1 MKKMTAF
8 LVTLCMLAALLAG
21 CGGASKS
28 PQAFD
33 AAAPAAAAPA
43 EAANG
48 AYYDMESAKSEDGG
62 LTGDTDSTVLPEGR
76 KWIITV
82 NMSAETED
90 LDSLME
96 TLNGK
101 ISGLGGYVEDQDSY
115 NGSMYSS
122 RRYRS
127 ASLTVRIPAE
137 RVDEFTEEMSG
148 IANVVSTNLS
158 REDITLS
165 YVATES
171 RVKALQTEEARLLE
185 LMEQAETMA
194 DLLEIES
201 RLTDVRYELE
211 NRASQLRLYD
221 NQVDYATIY
230 LSIDEVQE
238 YTPVEEPTVWER
250 ISGGFVSS
258 IKGVGNGLLDLLVW
272 VLVLANCMSVLIQ
285 YQSAKLGIVTGK
297 SLPEILGERLG
308 DAGRFMF
315 FMQAEVIAIATD
327 LAEVIGGAI
336 ALNLLFG
343 LPLFIGGLVIGAIS
357 TVMLWFQGGKTQTTF
372 ERIIIV
378 MLLIITFGFIAGLFV
393 APPNPGEVVKGMI
406 PRFQGADSVLMA
418 ASILGATVM
427 PHAIYLHS
435 TLVND
440 HYAGGEKPS
449 IKTQLKGS
457 KIDVAWALL
466 LAGTVNLAMLVLA
479 ANSLHGMSGTDSID
493 GAQRAIAQVLGPV
506 IGTIFSIGLLASSL
520 SSTSVGTYAGSEIMH
535 GLLHVNA
542 PMWACRVVTLVPA
555 LIVLWF
561 AKDPTQALVIGQMV
575 LSIGI
580 PFAVIPLMR
589 YTHDK
594 ELMGKWADGTVK
606 HVIFM
611 IVVALIVALNVL
623 LIVLTLMG
631 RA

>member
-1 MKKMTAF
+1 MKKMTAI

-28 PQAFD
+28 TQAFD
-33 AAAPAAAAPA
+33 AAAAAPA

-62 LTGDTDSTVLPEGR
+62 LTGDTDSTALPEGR

-90 LDSLME
+90 LDVLME
-96 TLNGK
+96 ALNGK

-258 IKGVGNGLLDLLVW
+258 VKGVGNGLLDLLVW
-272 VLVLANCMSVLIQ
+272 VLAKSPYLVILGGVTVGVVVLIKKRKARKA
-285 YQSAKLGIVTGK
+285 AKK
-297 SLPEILGERLG
+297 
-308 DAGRFMF
+308 AAK
-315 FMQAEVIAIATD
+315 Q
-327 LAEVIGGAI
+327 
-336 ALNLLFG
+336 
-343 LPLFIGGLVIGAIS
+343 
-357 TVMLWFQGGKTQTTF
+357 
-372 ERIIIV
+372 
-378 MLLIITFGFIAGLFV
+378 
-393 APPNPGEVVKGMI
+393 NPTE
-406 PRFQGADSVLMA
+406 
-418 ASILGATVM
+418 
-427 PHAIYLHS
+427 
-435 TLVND
+435 
-440 HYAGGEKPS
+440 E
-449 IKTQLKGS
+449 S
-457 KIDVAWALL
+457 K
-466 LAGTVNLAMLVLA
+466 
-479 ANSLHGMSGTDSID
+479 
-493 GAQRAIAQVLGPV
+493 
-506 IGTIFSIGLLASSL
+506 
-520 SSTSVGTYAGSEIMH
+520 
-535 GLLHVNA
+535 
-542 PMWACRVVTLVPA
+542 
-555 LIVLWF
+555 
-561 AKDPTQALVIGQMV
+561 
-575 LSIGI
+575 
-580 PFAVIPLMR
+580 
-589 YTHDK
+589 
-594 ELMGKWADGTVK
+594 
-606 HVIFM
+606 
-611 IVVALIVALNVL
+611 
-623 LIVLTLMG
+623 
-631 RA
+631 

>member
-1 MKKMTAF
+1 MAVTHTAADVTAATTMTNA
-8 LVTLCMLAALLAG
+8 VTDIEQETPEIEKERQLAG
-21 CGGASKS
+21 VGTGTGAGANNKKKPHDHALASILG
-28 PQAFD
+28 PAFV
-33 AAAPAAAAPA
+33 AAVAYVDPGNV
-43 EAANG
+43 AANITSG
-48 AYYDMESAKSEDGG
+48 ARY
-62 LTGDTDSTVLPEGR
+62 
-76 KWIITV
+76 
-82 NMSAETED
+82 
-90 LDSLME
+90 
-96 TLNGK
+96 
-101 ISGLGGYVEDQDSY
+101 GY
-115 NGSMYSS
+115 
-122 RRYRS
+122 
-127 ASLTVRIPAE
+127 
-137 RVDEFTEEMSG
+137 
-148 IANVVSTNLS
+148 
-158 REDITLS
+158 
-165 YVATES
+165 
-171 RVKALQTEEARLLE
+171 
-185 LMEQAETMA
+185 
-194 DLLEIES
+194 
-201 RLTDVRYELE
+201 
-211 NRASQLRLYD
+211 
-221 NQVDYATIY
+221 
-230 LSIDEVQE
+230 
-238 YTPVEEPTVWER
+238 
-250 ISGGFVSS
+250 
-258 IKGVGNGLLDLLVW
+258 LLVW
-272 VLVLANCMSVLIQ
+272 VLVLANAMSVLIQ
-285 YQSAKLGIVTGK
+285 YQSAKLGIVTNK
-297 SLPEILGERLG
+297 SLPELLGERMS

-343 LPLFIGGLVIGAIS
+343 LPLFIGAIS

-449 IKTQLKGS
+449 IKTQLRGS

-493 GAQRAIAQVLGPV
+493 GAQRAITQVLGPV

-561 AKDPTQALVIGQMV
+561 AKDPTQALVIGQVV

>member
-1 MKKMTAF
+1 MAVTHTAADAIAATTMTNA
-8 LVTLCMLAALLAG
+8 VADIEQETPEIEKERQLAG
-21 CGGASKS
+21 VGAGAGTVANGKKKPHDHALASILG
-28 PQAFD
+28 PAFV
-33 AAAPAAAAPA
+33 AAVAYVDPGNV
-43 EAANG
+43 AANITSG
-48 AYYDMESAKSEDGG
+48 ARY
-62 LTGDTDSTVLPEGR
+62 
-76 KWIITV
+76 
-82 NMSAETED
+82 
-90 LDSLME
+90 
-96 TLNGK
+96 
-101 ISGLGGYVEDQDSY
+101 GY
-115 NGSMYSS
+115 
-122 RRYRS
+122 
-127 ASLTVRIPAE
+127 
-137 RVDEFTEEMSG
+137 
-148 IANVVSTNLS
+148 
-158 REDITLS
+158 
-165 YVATES
+165 
-171 RVKALQTEEARLLE
+171 
-185 LMEQAETMA
+185 
-194 DLLEIES
+194 
-201 RLTDVRYELE
+201 
-211 NRASQLRLYD
+211 
-221 NQVDYATIY
+221 
-230 LSIDEVQE
+230 
-238 YTPVEEPTVWER
+238 
-250 ISGGFVSS
+250 
-258 IKGVGNGLLDLLVW
+258 LLVW
-272 VLVLANCMSVLIQ
+272 VLVLANAMSVLIQ
-285 YQSAKLGIVTGK
+285 YQSAKLGIVTNK
-297 SLPEILGERLG
+297 SLPELLGERMS

-343 LPLFIGGLVIGAIS
+343 FPLFIGGLAIGVIS

-406 PRFQGADSVLMA
+406 PRFQGADS
-418 ASILGATVM
+418 

-449 IKTQLKGS
+449 IKTQLRGS

-493 GAQRAIAQVLGPV
+493 GAQRAITQVLGPV

-561 AKDPTQALVIGQMV
+561 AKDPTQALVIGQVV

>member
-1 MKKMTAF
+1 MTNA
-8 LVTLCMLAALLAG
+8 VADIEQETPEIEKERQLAG
-21 CGGASKS
+21 VGTGAGAGTNNKKKPHDHALASILG
-28 PQAFD
+28 PAFV
-33 AAAPAAAAPA
+33 AAVAYVDPGNV
-43 EAANG
+43 AANITSG
-48 AYYDMESAKSEDGG
+48 ARY
-62 LTGDTDSTVLPEGR
+62 
-76 KWIITV
+76 
-82 NMSAETED
+82 
-90 LDSLME
+90 
-96 TLNGK
+96 
-101 ISGLGGYVEDQDSY
+101 GY
-115 NGSMYSS
+115 
-122 RRYRS
+122 
-127 ASLTVRIPAE
+127 
-137 RVDEFTEEMSG
+137 
-148 IANVVSTNLS
+148 
-158 REDITLS
+158 
-165 YVATES
+165 
-171 RVKALQTEEARLLE
+171 
-185 LMEQAETMA
+185 
-194 DLLEIES
+194 
-201 RLTDVRYELE
+201 
-211 NRASQLRLYD
+211 
-221 NQVDYATIY
+221 
-230 LSIDEVQE
+230 
-238 YTPVEEPTVWER
+238 
-250 ISGGFVSS
+250 
-258 IKGVGNGLLDLLVW
+258 LLVW
-272 VLVLANCMSVLIQ
+272 VLVLANAMSVLIQ
-285 YQSAKLGIVTGK
+285 YQSAKLGIVTNK
-297 SLPEILGERLG
+297 SLPELLGERMS

-327 LAEVIGGAI
+327 LAEVIG
-336 ALNLLFG
+336 
-343 LPLFIGGLVIGAIS
+343 LPLFTGGLVIGAIS

-493 GAQRAIAQVLGPV
+493 GAQRAITQVLGPV

-561 AKDPTQALVIGQMV
+561 AKDPTQALVIGQVV

-589 YTHDK
+589 YTHNK

-631 RA
+631 RAQ

>member
-1 MKKMTAF
+1 MKKMTAI

-28 PQAFD
+28 TQAFD
-33 AAAPAAAAPA
+33 AAAAAPA

-90 LDSLME
+90 LDALME
-96 TLNGK
+96 ALNGK

-127 ASLTVRIPAE
+127 ASLTVRIPAQ

-272 VLVLANCMSVLIQ
+272 VL
-285 YQSAKLGIVTGK
+285 AKSPYLV
-297 SLPEILGERLG
+297 ILGGVTVGVVVLVKKRK
-308 DAGRFMF
+308 ARK
-315 FMQAEVIAIATD
+315 AEKKAAK
-327 LAEVIGGAI
+327 
-336 ALNLLFG
+336 
-343 LPLFIGGLVIGAIS
+343 
-357 TVMLWFQGGKTQTTF
+357 Q
-372 ERIIIV
+372 
-378 MLLIITFGFIAGLFV
+378 
-393 APPNPGEVVKGMI
+393 NPTEE
-406 PRFQGADSVLMA
+406 S
-418 ASILGATVM
+418 
-427 PHAIYLHS
+427 
-435 TLVND
+435 
-440 HYAGGEKPS
+440 
-449 IKTQLKGS
+449 
-457 KIDVAWALL
+457 
-466 LAGTVNLAMLVLA
+466 
-479 ANSLHGMSGTDSID
+479 
-493 GAQRAIAQVLGPV
+493 
-506 IGTIFSIGLLASSL
+506 
-520 SSTSVGTYAGSEIMH
+520 
-535 GLLHVNA
+535 
-542 PMWACRVVTLVPA
+542 
-555 LIVLWF
+555 
-561 AKDPTQALVIGQMV
+561 
-575 LSIGI
+575 
-580 PFAVIPLMR
+580 
-589 YTHDK
+589 
-594 ELMGKWADGTVK
+594 
-606 HVIFM
+606 
-611 IVVALIVALNVL
+611 
-623 LIVLTLMG
+623 
-631 RA
+631 

>member
-1 MKKMTAF
+1 MTNA
-8 LVTLCMLAALLAG
+8 VADIEQETPEIEKERQLAG
-21 CGGASKS
+21 VGAGAGTVANGKKKPHDHALASILG
-28 PQAFD
+28 PAFV
-33 AAAPAAAAPA
+33 AAVAYVDPGNV
-43 EAANG
+43 AANITSG
-48 AYYDMESAKSEDGG
+48 ARY
-62 LTGDTDSTVLPEGR
+62 
-76 KWIITV
+76 
-82 NMSAETED
+82 
-90 LDSLME
+90 
-96 TLNGK
+96 
-101 ISGLGGYVEDQDSY
+101 GY
-115 NGSMYSS
+115 
-122 RRYRS
+122 
-127 ASLTVRIPAE
+127 
-137 RVDEFTEEMSG
+137 
-148 IANVVSTNLS
+148 
-158 REDITLS
+158 
-165 YVATES
+165 
-171 RVKALQTEEARLLE
+171 
-185 LMEQAETMA
+185 
-194 DLLEIES
+194 
-201 RLTDVRYELE
+201 
-211 NRASQLRLYD
+211 
-221 NQVDYATIY
+221 
-230 LSIDEVQE
+230 
-238 YTPVEEPTVWER
+238 
-250 ISGGFVSS
+250 
-258 IKGVGNGLLDLLVW
+258 LLVW
-272 VLVLANCMSVLIQ
+272 VLVLANAMSVLIQ
-285 YQSAKLGIVTGK
+285 YQSAKLGIVTNK
-297 SLPEILGERLG
+297 SLPELLGERMS

-327 LAEVIGGAI
+327 LAE
-336 ALNLLFG
+336 
-343 LPLFIGGLVIGAIS
+343 VIGAIS

-449 IKTQLKGS
+449 IKTQLRGS

-493 GAQRAIAQVLGPV
+493 GAQRAITQVLGPV

-561 AKDPTQALVIGQMV
+561 AKDPTQALVIGQVV

>member
-1 MKKMTAF
+1 MAVTHTAADAIAATTMTNA
-8 LVTLCMLAALLAG
+8 VADIEQETPEIEKERQLAG
-21 CGGASKS
+21 VGAGAGTVANGKKKPHDHALASILG
-28 PQAFD
+28 PAFV
-33 AAAPAAAAPA
+33 AAVAYVDPGNV
-43 EAANG
+43 AANITSG
-48 AYYDMESAKSEDGG
+48 ARY
-62 LTGDTDSTVLPEGR
+62 
-76 KWIITV
+76 
-82 NMSAETED
+82 
-90 LDSLME
+90 
-96 TLNGK
+96 
-101 ISGLGGYVEDQDSY
+101 GY
-115 NGSMYSS
+115 
-122 RRYRS
+122 
-127 ASLTVRIPAE
+127 
-137 RVDEFTEEMSG
+137 
-148 IANVVSTNLS
+148 
-158 REDITLS
+158 
-165 YVATES
+165 
-171 RVKALQTEEARLLE
+171 
-185 LMEQAETMA
+185 
-194 DLLEIES
+194 
-201 RLTDVRYELE
+201 
-211 NRASQLRLYD
+211 
-221 NQVDYATIY
+221 
-230 LSIDEVQE
+230 
-238 YTPVEEPTVWER
+238 
-250 ISGGFVSS
+250 
-258 IKGVGNGLLDLLVW
+258 LLVW
-272 VLVLANCMSVLIQ
+272 VLVLANAMSVLIQ
-285 YQSAKLGIVTGK
+285 YQSAKLGIVTNK
-297 SLPEILGERLG
+297 SLPELLGERMS

-327 LAEVIGGAI
+327 LAE
-336 ALNLLFG
+336 
-343 LPLFIGGLVIGAIS
+343 VIGAIS

-393 APPNPGEVVKGMI
+393 DPPSPGEVVKGMI
-406 PRFQGADSVLMA
+406 PRFQGTDSVLMA

-493 GAQRAIAQVLGPV
+493 GAQRAITQVLGPV

-561 AKDPTQALVIGQMV
+561 AKDPTQALVIGQVV

-589 YTHDK
+589 YTHNK

>member
-1 MKKMTAF
+1 MTTNAWR
-8 LVTLCMLAALLAG
+8 
-21 CGGASKS
+21 
-28 PQAFD
+28 Q
-33 AAAPAAAAPA
+33 
-43 EAANG
+43 
-48 AYYDMESAKSEDGG
+48 ESETPSLSEVFR
-62 LTGDTDSTVLPEGR
+62 T
-76 KWIITV
+76 
-82 NMSAETED
+82 
-90 LDSLME
+90 
-96 TLNGK
+96 
-101 ISGLGGYVEDQDSY
+101 
-115 NGSMYSS
+115 
-122 RRYRS
+122 
-127 ASLTVRIPAE
+127 
-137 RVDEFTEEMSG
+137 
-148 IANVVSTNLS
+148 IA
-158 REDITLS
+158 
-165 YVATES
+165 
-171 RVKALQTEEARLLE
+171 
-185 LMEQAETMA
+185 
-194 DLLEIES
+194 
-201 RLTDVRYELE
+201 
-211 NRASQLRLYD
+211 
-221 NQVDYATIY
+221 
-230 LSIDEVQE
+230 
-238 YTPVEEPTVWER
+238 
-250 ISGGFVSS
+250 
-258 IKGVGNGLLDLLVW
+258 VGNGGTSRFRRFLAFIGPGYLVAVGYMDPGNWATSLAGGAAFGYTLLFVALLSNIMAILLQSLCARLAVASGRDLAQACRDAFPKW
-272 VLVLANCMSVLIQ
+272 MSVPLWI
-285 YQSAKLGIVTGK
+285 
-297 SLPEILGERLG
+297 
-308 DAGRFMF
+308 F
-315 FMQAEVIAIATD
+315 AELAIIATD

-406 PRFQGADSVLMA
+406 PRFQGVDSVLMA

-449 IKTQLKGS
+449 IKTQLRGS

-493 GAQRAIAQVLGPV
+493 GAQRAITQVLGPV

-561 AKDPTQALVIGQMV
+561 AKDPTQALVIGQVV

-589 YTHDK
+589 YTHNK

>member
-1 MKKMTAF
+1 MKKMTAI

-28 PQAFD
+28 TQAFD
-33 AAAPAAAAPA
+33 AAAAAPA

-90 LDSLME
+90 LDALME
-96 TLNGK
+96 ALNGK

-171 RVKALQTEEARLLE
+171 RVKALQAEEARLLE

-272 VLVLANCMSVLIQ
+272 VLAKSPYLVILGGVTVGVVVLIKKRKARKA
-285 YQSAKLGIVTGK
+285 AKK
-297 SLPEILGERLG
+297 
-308 DAGRFMF
+308 AAK
-315 FMQAEVIAIATD
+315 Q
-327 LAEVIGGAI
+327 
-336 ALNLLFG
+336 
-343 LPLFIGGLVIGAIS
+343 
-357 TVMLWFQGGKTQTTF
+357 
-372 ERIIIV
+372 
-378 MLLIITFGFIAGLFV
+378 
-393 APPNPGEVVKGMI
+393 NPTE
-406 PRFQGADSVLMA
+406 
-418 ASILGATVM
+418 
-427 PHAIYLHS
+427 
-435 TLVND
+435 
-440 HYAGGEKPS
+440 E
-449 IKTQLKGS
+449 S
-457 KIDVAWALL
+457 K
-466 LAGTVNLAMLVLA
+466 
-479 ANSLHGMSGTDSID
+479 
-493 GAQRAIAQVLGPV
+493 
-506 IGTIFSIGLLASSL
+506 
-520 SSTSVGTYAGSEIMH
+520 
-535 GLLHVNA
+535 
-542 PMWACRVVTLVPA
+542 
-555 LIVLWF
+555 
-561 AKDPTQALVIGQMV
+561 
-575 LSIGI
+575 
-580 PFAVIPLMR
+580 
-589 YTHDK
+589 
-594 ELMGKWADGTVK
+594 
-606 HVIFM
+606 
-611 IVVALIVALNVL
+611 
-623 LIVLTLMG
+623 
-631 RA
+631 

>member
-1 MKKMTAF
+1 MTNA
-8 LVTLCMLAALLAG
+8 VADIEQETPEIGKERQLAG
-21 CGGASKS
+21 VGTGTGAGANNKKKPHDHALASILG
-28 PQAFD
+28 PAFV
-33 AAAPAAAAPA
+33 AAVAYVDPGNV
-43 EAANG
+43 AANITSG
-48 AYYDMESAKSEDGG
+48 ARY
-62 LTGDTDSTVLPEGR
+62 
-76 KWIITV
+76 
-82 NMSAETED
+82 
-90 LDSLME
+90 
-96 TLNGK
+96 
-101 ISGLGGYVEDQDSY
+101 GY
-115 NGSMYSS
+115 
-122 RRYRS
+122 
-127 ASLTVRIPAE
+127 
-137 RVDEFTEEMSG
+137 
-148 IANVVSTNLS
+148 
-158 REDITLS
+158 
-165 YVATES
+165 
-171 RVKALQTEEARLLE
+171 
-185 LMEQAETMA
+185 
-194 DLLEIES
+194 
-201 RLTDVRYELE
+201 
-211 NRASQLRLYD
+211 
-221 NQVDYATIY
+221 
-230 LSIDEVQE
+230 
-238 YTPVEEPTVWER
+238 
-250 ISGGFVSS
+250 
-258 IKGVGNGLLDLLVW
+258 LLVW
-272 VLVLANCMSVLIQ
+272 VLVLANAMSVLIQ
-285 YQSAKLGIVTGK
+285 YQSAKLGIVTNK
-297 SLPEILGERLG
+297 SLPELLGERMS

-336 ALNLLFG
+336 A
-343 LPLFIGGLVIGAIS
+343 GGLAIGVIS

-449 IKTQLKGS
+449 IKTQLRGS

-493 GAQRAIAQVLGPV
+493 GAQRAITQVLGPV

-561 AKDPTQALVIGQMV
+561 AKDPTQALVIGQVV

-589 YTHDK
+589 YTHNK

>member
-1 MKKMTAF
+1 MAVTHTAADATAATTMTNA
-8 LVTLCMLAALLAG
+8 VADIEQETPEIEKERQLAG
-21 CGGASKS
+21 GGAGAGTVANGKKKPHDHALASILG
-28 PQAFD
+28 PAFV
-33 AAAPAAAAPA
+33 AAVAYVDPGNV
-43 EAANG
+43 AANITSG
-48 AYYDMESAKSEDGG
+48 ARY
-62 LTGDTDSTVLPEGR
+62 
-76 KWIITV
+76 
-82 NMSAETED
+82 
-90 LDSLME
+90 
-96 TLNGK
+96 
-101 ISGLGGYVEDQDSY
+101 GY
-115 NGSMYSS
+115 
-122 RRYRS
+122 
-127 ASLTVRIPAE
+127 
-137 RVDEFTEEMSG
+137 
-148 IANVVSTNLS
+148 
-158 REDITLS
+158 
-165 YVATES
+165 
-171 RVKALQTEEARLLE
+171 
-185 LMEQAETMA
+185 
-194 DLLEIES
+194 
-201 RLTDVRYELE
+201 
-211 NRASQLRLYD
+211 
-221 NQVDYATIY
+221 
-230 LSIDEVQE
+230 
-238 YTPVEEPTVWER
+238 
-250 ISGGFVSS
+250 
-258 IKGVGNGLLDLLVW
+258 LLVW
-272 VLVLANCMSVLIQ
+272 VLVLANAMSVLIQ
-285 YQSAKLGIVTGK
+285 YQSAKLGIVTNK
-297 SLPEILGERLG
+297 SLPELLGERMS

-315 FMQAEVIAIATD
+315 FMQA
-327 LAEVIGGAI
+327 G
-336 ALNLLFG
+336 F
-343 LPLFIGGLVIGAIS
+343 PLFIGGLVIGTIS

-449 IKTQLKGS
+449 IKTQLRGS

-493 GAQRAIAQVLGPV
+493 GAQRAITQVLGPV

-561 AKDPTQALVIGQMV
+561 AKDPTQALVIGQVV

-589 YTHDK
+589 YTHNK